1 MPYQAATPVSQQA
14 GILHAGSTP
23 LTAQQKAVSITS
35 SGTIVAAPPSGYAI
49 AVVQIALVASAAL
62 TAVNLQSHTT
72 TGIATGGVTL
82 AANGQLVLP
91 FSPCPWLTC
100 VPGEALDLEMT
111 GTGTLAGTINYVL
124 VPAVGIDGL

>member
-1 MPYQAATPVSQQA
+1 MPYQATTPVSDQV
-14 GILHAGSTP
+14 GVLHYGSLP
-23 LTAQQKAVSITS
+23 LTAHQQAVSIAA
-35 SGTIVAAPPSGYAI
+35 SGTIVAAPPSGYQI

-82 AANGQLVLP
+82 AANGQLILP

-100 VPGEALDLEMT
+100 APGEALDLEMT
-111 GTGTLAGTINYVL
+111 GSGTLAGTINYVV
-124 VPAVGIDGL
+124 VPVGGI

>member
-1 MPYQAATPVSQQA
+1 MPYQATTPVSDQV
-14 GILHAGSTP
+14 GVLHYGSLP
-23 LTAQQKAVSITS
+23 LTAHQQAVSITA
-35 SGTIVAAPPSGYAI
+35 SGTILAAPPSGYQI

-124 VPAVGIDGL
+124 VPVPGP

>member
-1 MPYQAATPVSQQA
+1 MPYQATTPVTHSV
-14 GILHAGSTP
+14 GIFHAGSTP
-23 LTAQQKAVSITS
+23 LTAHQQAVSITA
-35 SGTIVAAPPSGYAI
+35 SGTIVAAPPSGYQI

-82 AANGQLVLP
+82 AANGQLILP

-100 VPGEALDLEMT
+100 ARARPST
-111 GTGTLAGTINYVL
+111 SR
-124 VPAVGIDGL
+124 

>member
-1 MPYQAATPVSQQA
+1 MPYQATTPVSDQV
-14 GILHAGSTP
+14 GVLHYGSLP
-23 LTAQQKAVSITS
+23 LTAHRRAVSITA
-35 SGTIVAAPPSGYAI
+35 SGTILAAPPSGYQI

-124 VPAVGIDGL
+124 VPVPGP

>member
-1 MPYQAATPVSQQA
+1 MPYQATTPVSDQV
-14 GILHAGSTP
+14 GVLHYGSLP
-23 LTAQQKAVSITS
+23 LTAHQQAVSITA
-35 SGTIVAAPPSGYAI
+35 SGTIVAAPPSGYQI

-62 TAVNLQSHTT
+62 TTVNLQSHTT

-82 AANGQLVLP
+82 AANGQLILP

-100 VPGEALDLEMT
+100 APGEALDLEMT
-111 GTGTLAGTINYVL
+111 GTGTLAGTVNYVL